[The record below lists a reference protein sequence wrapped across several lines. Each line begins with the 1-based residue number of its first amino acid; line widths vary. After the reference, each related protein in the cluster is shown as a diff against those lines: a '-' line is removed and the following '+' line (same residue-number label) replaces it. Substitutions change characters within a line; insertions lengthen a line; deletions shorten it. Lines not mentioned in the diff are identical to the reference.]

1 MPVRCGALPT
11 SSRRTG
17 PEESDLA
24 SALSVSTIANHRTV
38 PTVRLKRNTN
48 GLYYVR
54 LYDPTR
60 TPREKAIPTGTRNRR
75 NAETHRSRIE
85 REVSEGVDHWLPRVA
100 GAPAAATFQSAAA
113 LFLRTKAQHVRPA
126 TIAAYRMTLSG
137 AGALLPPG
145 IRVDGLTPTHLLSY
159 ILDRSVS
166 DATRRFRYRHLRSFF
181 RWCIGARIARTN
193 PLDEVRM
200 PKAGRRTPAF
210 LSTQDLGRLLG
221 EIEKAGITWL
231 ADVVRFTVCT
241 GLRRGE
247 VCALTWSGVDLTPGT
262 EAITIRSR
270 EQGFQTKSGNDH
282 VVPLYGDALTVVR
295 RLAQRGATED
305 APVFTG
311 QKGRPLYP
319 NYVTH
324 RFKDFARQAGLPKG
338 VHFHSL
344 RHTCGTWL
352 TRAGAPLPVVSRI
365 LGHSSVQVTQI
376 YAHAAQEDLRAFGQA
391 AFGASRSRRPVAK
404 RRRSAGRLLGVRPR

>member
-1 MPVRCGALPT
+1 
-11 SSRRTG
+11 
-17 PEESDLA
+17 
-24 SALSVSTIANHRTV
+24 V

-54 LYDPTR
+54 VYDPTR

-75 NAETHRSRIE
+75 NAETHRARVE

-100 GAPAAATFQSAAA
+100 GAPAAATFVSAAA
-113 LFLRTKAQHVRPA
+113 LFLRTKALHVRPA
-126 TIAAYRMTLSG
+126 TVAAYRTTLSG

-145 IRVDGLTPTHLLSY
+145 IRVDGLMAAHLRPY
-159 ILDRSVS
+159 VLDRSVS
-166 DATRRFRYRHLRSFF
+166 DATRRFRYRHLRAFF
-181 RWCIGARIARTN
+181 RWCIEARITKVN

-210 LSTQDLGRLLG
+210 LSPGELGTLLR
-221 EIEKAGITWL
+221 EIEACGAMWL
-231 ADVVRFTVCT
+231 ADVVRFSVCT

-247 VCALTWSGVDLTPGT
+247 VCALTWSGVDLTPGA
-262 EAITIRSR
+262 EAITVRSR
-270 EQGFQTKSGNDH
+270 EGTFQTKSGNDH

-295 RLAQRGATED
+295 RLAQRGAAED
-305 APVFTG
+305 AVVFTG

-376 YAHAAQEDLRAFGQA
+376 YAHAAQEDLRAFGHA
-391 AFGASRSRRPVAK
+391 AFGAKKRRPMVK
-404 RRRSAGRLLGVRPR
+404 RRRAGCRRKASGKARAARL